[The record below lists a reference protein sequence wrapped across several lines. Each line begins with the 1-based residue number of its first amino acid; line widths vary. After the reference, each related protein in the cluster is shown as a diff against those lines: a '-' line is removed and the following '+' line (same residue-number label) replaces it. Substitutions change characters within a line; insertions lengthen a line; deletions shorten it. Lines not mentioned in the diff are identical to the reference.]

1 MLSLTEKQIVT
12 ELLEFYTIETLSD
25 LSKISHVTINN
36 IRNNNSC
43 SNNTKKLLI
52 DFFNY
57 HCNAFSFEATIPE
70 LYSDESIYLVNTP
83 DGYQQIGEF
92 VKKLDKKCFRIN
104 TKNHSIECAEN
115 HLIQKDLNDNDSWIM
130 AKDLLLGQKVCTISG
145 DEEISE
151 IIELESQSVYDMS
164 ILHKNHRYWAGGFS
178 NHNTYKSSIVQKV
191 LANAQKAGL
200 TPIIFDTE
208 NAIDNEGAMRLGLDT
223 SKVKYI
229 PTFNIEKC
237 RNDIFKFLNVVKE
250 KGLEGKFIIAIDSLG
265 NLQSAME
272 TTRME
277 KDSTSMDMGSR
288 ARAIGSLLTT
298 CTQLAGLTKTPIIMT
313 NHLYDNPGDLHPT
326 LVKNMPGGKKCV
338 YLPSVSVQLMRK
350 PVKADAVKGNAG
362 ELAAGQRNY
371 VGIVIRALTAKN
383 RFVKQYLEGEMFIS
397 FSNGADKYHGLLD
410 LAVELGVIQQ
420 AGATYSID
428 GEKLGYAKSFA
439 ENSEFWEDKI
449 IPLMQ
454 KKIDVNWA
462 YSSEQDT
469 EIKKMEAEASDEGG
483 EDNE

>member
-1 MLSLTEKQIVT
+1 M
-12 ELLEFYTIETLSD
+12 D
-25 LSKISHVTINN
+25 
-36 IRNNNSC
+36 
-43 SNNTKKLLI
+43 
-52 DFFNY
+52 
-57 HCNAFSFEATIPE
+57 
-70 LYSDESIYLVNTP
+70 
-83 DGYQQIGEF
+83 
-92 VKKLDKKCFRIN
+92 
-104 TKNHSIECAEN
+104 
-115 HLIQKDLNDNDSWIM
+115 
-130 AKDLLLGQKVCTISG
+130 KDLLKALEVLDENNPYATFLSNSSLSRVDKWFSTGSYMLDALISG
-145 DEEISE
+145 KFVGGGIPSGR
-151 IIELESQSVYDMS
+151 LTMLYGESM
-164 ILHKNHRYWAGGFS
+164 
-178 NHNTYKSSIVQKV
+178 TYKSSIVQKV

-200 TPIIFDTE
+200 TPVIFDTE

-439 ENSEFWEDKI
+439 ENSEFWEDRI

-462 YSSEQDT
+462 YSSEQDK
-469 EIKKMEAEASDEGG
+469 EIKRMEAEASDEGG